1 MRPAHHLELER
12 PRSSSWPAREERWRF
27 YVFEAT
33 KFEWKDGAREAVKL
47 VNDAGYFAFVVTN
60 QSGVARGFF
69 EESHVQA
76 LHRWIAKEL
85 AVIGAHIDAFE
96 YCPDHPEA
104 TVERYRRV
112 SDRRKP
118 APGMIIDL
126 LKRFPVATDRS
137 TSQATWR
144 RPKLRAFRAYCFR
157 MEISKRS
164 CGKRSPCAE
173 RERFNS
179 RLARRQS

>member
-1 MRPAHHLELER
+1 MLRPAHHLELGR

-33 KFEWKDGAREAVKL
+33 KFEWKDGARETVKL

-69 EESHVQA
+69 EESDVQA

-96 YCPDHPEA
+96 YCLDHPEA
-104 TVERYRRV
+104 AIERYRRV

-118 APGMIIDL
+118 APGMITDL
-126 LKRFPVATDRS
+126 LKRFPVAADRS
-137 TSQATWR
+137 ILIGDKPSDMEAAEAVGIRGLLFQDGN
-144 RPKLRAFRAYCFR
+144 LEAFV
-157 MEISKRS
+157 
-164 CGKRSPCAE
+164 
-173 RERFNS
+173 
-179 RLARRQS
+179 RLALSLR